1 MAWNDVQREQIN
13 IPNWGMPQ
21 AQMAPVGAMSLADMG
36 YGGGTGGGGFFDKSA
51 GFGMNANTL
60 NFGMQGLNTLGNVWG
75 AWQSNKLAKDQLNFT
90 KMITNTNLN
99 NQIKSYNTAL
109 KDRSRSRAAVEG
121 QTSAQAQAYVDENSL
136 SRG

>member
-1 MAWNDVQREQIN
+1 MTYGITPEPIN

-21 AQMAPVGAMSLADMG
+21 AQFAPVQGVSLSG
-36 YGGGTGGGGFFDKSA
+36 YGAGDSGTGFFDKSA

-60 NFGMQGLNTLGNVWG
+60 NFGMQGLNTLGNIWG

-99 NQIKSYNTAL
+99 NQIKAYNTAL
-109 KDRSRSRAAVEG
+109 EDRSRSRAAVEG
-121 QTSAQAQAYVDENSL
+121 QSSAEAQAYVDRNRL

>member
-1 MAWNDVQREQIN
+1 MSWQ
-13 IPNWGMPQ
+13 PN
-21 AQMAPVGAMSLADMG
+21 
-36 YGGGTGGGGFFDKSA
+36 YGLDPNQNFASS
-51 GFGMNANTL
+51 L
-60 NFGMQGLNTLGNVWG
+60 NFSGTPNQNSFSTQQPFGIANSPGSIGAGINWQQGLGMGLQGLNTIGNIWG

-109 KDRSRSRAAVEG
+109 EDRSRSRAAVEG
-121 QTSAQAQAYVDENSL
+121 QTSAEAQAYVDKNKL